1 MPRDKGGWRVAPA
14 PDGRGMPD
22 EHKPT
27 PPHRMRAFW
36 LLLLGLLAIN
46 WLFVLISQPS
56 TQPRVTV
63 PFSPYFLQQLEAGKV
78 KSISSRSGSIQGT
91 FTEKLKYPA
100 NDSSATPT
108 TLFATQ
114 VPSFWNSNQLT
125 NLLIQHNVE
134 VNAKNPNPG
143 TSLLTE
149 LLVGFGPTLLLFA
162 VIYFIA
168 RRAMRAGGGGL
179 GGLGNFGRSQA
190 RRVDPQSI
198 RVTFD
203 DVAGIDEAKAELA
216 EIVDFL
222 KTPER

>member
-1 MPRDKGGWRVAPA
+1 MSVVADSNLSSAPPQGADKSVPPAPMPRDKGGWRVAPA

-27 PPHRMRAFW
+27 PPHRMRGFW

-78 KSISSRSGSIQGT
+78 KSISSRSDTINGT
-91 FTEKLKYPA
+91 FTEKLRYPA
-100 NDSSATPT
+100 NDSKATAT

-125 NLLIQHNVE
+125 DLLIEHNVQ

-168 RRAMRAGGGGL
+168 RRAMRAGPAAGSAGSGT
-179 GGLGNFGRSQA
+179 SAA
-190 RRVDPQSI
+190 RRP
-198 RVTFD
+198 
-203 DVAGIDEAKAELA
+203 AGS
-216 EIVDFL
+216 
-222 KTPER
+222 TRRRSW